1 MHMHVQVEKDMEGK
15 EHPKP
20 NRKTIISHRVSQSSM
35 KHQKLGFSTG
45 GRKAT
50 QNNHIAAPAKKETQ
64 KQ

>member
-1 MHMHVQVEKDMEGK
+1 
-15 EHPKP
+15 
-20 NRKTIISHRVSQSSM
+20 M

-50 QNNHIAAPAKKETQ
+50 QNNHSRTGKKKTQ